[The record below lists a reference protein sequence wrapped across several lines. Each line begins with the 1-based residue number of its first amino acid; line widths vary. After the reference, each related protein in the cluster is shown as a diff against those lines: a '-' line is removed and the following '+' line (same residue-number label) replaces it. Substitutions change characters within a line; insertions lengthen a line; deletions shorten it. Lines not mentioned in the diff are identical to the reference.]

1 MSVDWSTLSDGDLA
15 ALSLAGRQPA
25 FAEILRRYRAPVF
38 RVARAWTGEADE
50 ALDIVQETFVAAHR
64 ALSRYDATRAMQAW
78 LSTIALNKCRDWAR
92 RRAVRRFLSF
102 GLDAAG
108 QGEAI
113 PDPAVAIDDAA
124 ADRQELDRVTRT
136 IATLPDNLKR
146 PLILHAI
153 EGLAQAE
160 VAQLLGISAK
170 AVETRI
176 HRARVQLA
184 EKLRRPQ
191 GGGDSPA

>member
-15 ALSLAGRQPA
+15 ALSIAGRQPA
-25 FAEILRRYRAPVF
+25 FAEILRRYRTPVF
-38 RVARAWTGEADE
+38 CVARAWTGDADE

-64 ALSRYDATRAMQAW
+64 ALARYDGNRAMQAW

-102 GLDAAG
+102 GLDHTG
-108 QGEAI
+108 QGEAV
-113 PDPAVAIDDAA
+113 PDPAAPVDDAA

-136 IATLPDNLKR
+136 IATLPDTLKA

-176 HRARVQLA
+176 YRARAQLA
-184 EKLRRPQ
+184 EKLRRFQ
-191 GGGDSPA
+191 GGGGSPA

>member
-25 FAEILRRYRAPVF
+25 FAEILRRYRTPVF
-38 RVARAWTGEADE
+38 RIARAWTGEADE

-64 ALSRYDATRAMQAW
+64 ALGRYDGSRAMQAW

-102 GLDAAG
+102 GLESAA
-108 QGEAI
+108 QAEAI
-113 PDPAVAIDDAA
+113 PDPAAAIDDGV
-124 ADRQELDRVTRT
+124 ADRQELARVTRL
-136 IATLPDNLKR
+136 IATLPDTLKT
-146 PLILHAI
+146 PLILHGI
-153 EGLAQAE
+153 EGLAQGE
-160 VAQLLGISAK
+160 VARMLGITPK

-176 HRARVQLA
+176 HRARRQLA
-184 EKLRRPQ
+184 EKLREAQ
-191 GGGDSPA
+191 GGGGSPA

>member
-64 ALSRYDATRAMQAW
+64 ALGRYDGTRAMQAW

-102 GLDAAG
+102 GFDHATQA
-108 QGEAI
+108 EAVAH
-113 PDPAVAIDDAA
+113 DAVAIDDEA
-124 ADRQELDRVTRT
+124 ADRQELDRVTRA
-136 IATLPDNLKR
+136 IATLPDTLKT
-146 PLILHAI
+146 PLILHTI
-153 EGLAQAE
+153 DGLPQSE
-160 VAQLLGISAK
+160 VAATLGISAK

-176 HRARVQLA
+176 YRARAALT
-184 EKLRRPQ
+184 EKLREGQ
-191 GGGDSPA
+191 GDGGRSA